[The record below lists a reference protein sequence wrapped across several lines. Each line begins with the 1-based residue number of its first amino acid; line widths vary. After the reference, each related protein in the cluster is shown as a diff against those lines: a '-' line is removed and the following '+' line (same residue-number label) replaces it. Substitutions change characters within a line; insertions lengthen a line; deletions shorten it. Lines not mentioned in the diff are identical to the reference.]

1 MPRHCALDFVEITEC
16 QEFPEA
22 VDRPARVL
30 EIKGHVYAPDR
41 TKASSD
47 GPSLNRPFAAAERH
61 TRPCRGRLMPRRR
74 ELRPRL
80 LAAVILSIATLAF
93 SAERKVVRQK
103 YGSEASR

>member
-1 MPRHCALDFVEITEC
+1 
-16 QEFPEA
+16 
-22 VDRPARVL
+22 
-30 EIKGHVYAPDR
+30 
-41 TKASSD
+41 
-47 GPSLNRPFAAAERH
+47 
-61 TRPCRGRLMPRRR
+61 MPRRR